1 MTSLVVRDLAVAV
14 SGVEI
19 LHGVDLEVCSGE
31 VHAVM
36 GPNGAG
42 KSTLGYALMGH
53 PDFEVVRGA
62 IELDGSDIVGL
73 PPWQRSELGLF
84 LAFQHP
90 IDLPGVRLE
99 DLIAEGSL
107 SRNRPRMAHESL
119 RRSIVEE
126 AASIGL
132 SIDVADRPVNVGA
145 SGGERKRLETL
156 QLAMLEPK
164 IALLDEL
171 DSGLDIDAMR
181 DVARR
186 VVRMV
191 RAAAGSE
198 EPLSV
203 LAITHYNRL
212 LTELRPDFVHVLVRG
227 RIVES
232 GGPELAEKLERTGYE
247 SYIEADEDSAEVDS
261 ELSVRDI

>member
-19 LHGVDLEVCSGE
+19 LHGIDLSVSSGE

-42 KSTLGYALMGH
+42 KSTLGFALMGH
-53 PDFEVVRGA
+53 PDFEVTRGA
-62 IELDGSDIVGL
+62 IELGGTDVVGL
-73 PPWQRSELGLF
+73 PAWRRSELGLF

-90 IDLPGVRLE
+90 IDLPGVRLD
-99 DLIAEGSL
+99 DLISEGSRRDNG
-107 SRNRPRMAHESL
+107 SNRGRAAIQH
-119 RRSIVEE
+119 SILEE
-126 AASIGL
+126 ATSIGL
-132 SIDVADRPVNVGA
+132 SVDVAERPVNVGA
-145 SGGERKRLETL
+145 SGGERKRLEAL
-156 QLAMLEPK
+156 QLATLKPR

-186 VVRMV
+186 VEQMV
-191 RAAAGSE
+191 RDRSGDDG
-198 EPLSV
+198 PLGV

-212 LTELRPDFVHVLVRG
+212 LTELRPDVVHVLVRG

-232 GGPELAEKLERTGYE
+232 GGPELAEALEQSGYE
-247 SYIEADEDSAEVDS
+247 SYLEPAS
-261 ELSVRDI
+261 EPTESE

>member
-1 MTSLVVRDLAVAV
+1 MTSLVVRELGVTV

-19 LHGVDLEVCSGE
+19 LHGINLEVSSGE

-42 KSTLGYALMGH
+42 KTTLGFALMGH
-53 PDFEVVRGA
+53 PDFEVTRGA
-62 IELDGSDIVGL
+62 IELDGIDLVGL
-73 PPWQRSELGLF
+73 PPWRRSELGLF

-90 IDLPGVRLE
+90 IDLPGVRLD
-99 DLIAEGSL
+99 DLIAEGRGRTSGPAVEHAAI
-107 SRNRPRMAHESL
+107 RQ
-119 RRSIVEE
+119 SILNE

-132 SIDVADRPVNVGA
+132 SAEVVERPVNVGA

-156 QLAMLEPK
+156 QLAMLDPK
-164 IALLDEL
+164 IALLDEV

-181 DVARR
+181 EVASR
-186 VVRMV
+186 VGRMV
-191 RAAAGSE
+191 RDHKDGGDALG
-198 EPLSV
+198 V

-212 LTELRPDFVHVLVRG
+212 LTELRPDYVHVLVRG

-232 GGPELAEKLERTGYE
+232 GGPELAEELERGGYE
-247 SYIEADEDSAEVDS
+247 SYLEADATLADADEVRPVIDT
-261 ELSVRDI
+261 

>member
-19 LHGVDLEVCSGE
+19 LHGVDLEVSSGE

-73 PPWQRSELGLF
+73 PPWRRSELGLF

-107 SRNRPRMAHESL
+107 SRRPRMAHESL
-119 RRSIVEE
+119 RSAIVEE

-164 IALLDEL
+164 VALLDEL

-191 RAAAGSE
+191 RAGADTE
-198 EPLSV
+198 DPLSV

-247 SYIEADEDSAEVDS
+247 SYIEADEE
-261 ELSVRDI
+261 SVRDI

>member
-19 LHGVDLEVCSGE
+19 LHGIDLAVFSGE

-42 KSTLGYALMGH
+42 KSTLGFALMGH
-53 PDFEVVRGA
+53 PDFEVTRGA
-62 IELDGSDIVGL
+62 IELDGTDIVGL
-73 PPWQRSELGLF
+73 PAWRRSELGLF

-90 IDLPGVRLE
+90 IDLPGVRL
-99 DLIAEGSL
+99 DNLISAGS
-107 SRNRPRMAHESL
+107 RGENETRRDQATV
-119 RRSIVEE
+119 RRSILEE

-132 SIDVADRPVNVGA
+132 SVDVAERPVNVGA
-145 SGGERKRLETL
+145 SGGERKRLEAL
-156 QLAMLEPK
+156 QLATLKPR

-181 DVARR
+181 DVSRR
-186 VVRMV
+186 VERMV
-191 RAAAGSE
+191 RDRNDAGE
-198 EPLSV
+198 ALGV

-212 LTELRPDFVHVLVRG
+212 LTELRPDVVHVLVRG

-232 GGPELAEKLERTGYE
+232 GGPELAEELERSGYE
-247 SYIEADEDSAEVDS
+247 SYLDASS
-261 ELSVRDI
+261 ESVERE

>member
-1 MTSLVVRDLAVAV
+1 MTSLVVRDLVVAV

-19 LHGVDLEVCSGE
+19 LHGIDLEVSSGE

-42 KSTLGYALMGH
+42 KSTLGFALMGH
-53 PDFEVVRGA
+53 PDFEVTRGG
-62 IELDGSDIVGL
+62 IELDGTDIVGL
-73 PPWQRSELGLF
+73 PAWRRSELGLF

-90 IDLPGVRLE
+90 IDLPGVRLD
-99 DLIAEGSL
+99 DLLNNETAHREGL
-107 SRNRPRMAHESL
+107 HMDHQVSL
-119 RRSIVEE
+119 RSSILRE
-126 AASIGL
+126 AATIGL
-132 SIDVADRPVNVGA
+132 STEVVERPVNVGA

-156 QLAMLEPK
+156 QLAILEPK

-186 VVRMV
+186 VERMV
-191 RAAAGSE
+191 RGGKDQRDV
-198 EPLSV
+198 LGV

-232 GGPELAEKLERTGYE
+232 GGPELAEQLERGGYE
-247 SYIEADEDSAEVDS
+247 GYVETDVASSEVES
-261 ELSVRDI
+261 S

>member
-14 SGVEI
+14 SRVEI
-19 LHGVDLEVCSGE
+19 LHGIDLEVSSGE

-42 KSTLGYALMGH
+42 KSTLGFALMGH
-53 PDFEVVRGA
+53 PDFEVTRGA
-62 IELDGSDIVGL
+62 IELDGTDIVGE
-73 PPWQRSELGLF
+73 PAWRRSELGLF

-90 IDLPGVRLE
+90 IDLPGVRLD
-99 DLIAEGSL
+99 DLIAEAWSPSNGHSD
-107 SRNRPRMAHESL
+107 RAAV
-119 RRSIVEE
+119 RRSILEE

-132 SIDVADRPVNVGA
+132 SVDVAERPVNVGA

-191 RAAAGSE
+191 RESPGTGNALG
-198 EPLSV
+198 V

-232 GGPELAEKLERTGYE
+232 GGPELAEVLERSGYE
-247 SYIEADEDSAEVDS
+247 RYVENDS
-261 ELSVRDI
+261 ESGRLVP

>member
-1 MTSLVVRDLAVAV
+1 VTSLVVRDLAVAV

-19 LHGVDLEVCSGE
+19 LHGIDLEVSSGE

-42 KSTLGYALMGH
+42 KSTLGFALMGH
-53 PDFEVVRGA
+53 PDFDVTRGA
-62 IELDGSDIVGL
+62 IELDGTDIVDL
-73 PPWQRSELGLF
+73 PAWRRSELGLF

-90 IDLPGVRLE
+90 IDLPGVRLD
-99 DLIAEGSL
+99 DLIVEGQ
-107 SRNRPRMAHESL
+107 SRANGTRKDHSAV
-119 RRSIVEE
+119 RSSILEE
-126 AASIGL
+126 AGSIGL
-132 SIDVADRPVNVGA
+132 SLDVAERPVNVGA

-156 QLAMLEPK
+156 QLAMLKPK

-191 RAAAGSE
+191 SDRKDADEG
-198 EPLSV
+198 LGV

-232 GGPELAEKLERTGYE
+232 GGSELAEELERAGYE
-247 SYIEADEDSAEVDS
+247 GYLESDVNSPEADPVGPPSGN
-261 ELSVRDI
+261 

>member
-19 LHGVDLEVCSGE
+19 LHGVDLAISSGE

-42 KSTLGYALMGH
+42 KSTLGFALMGH
-53 PDFEVVRGA
+53 PDFEVIRGA
-62 IELDGSDIVGL
+62 IELDGTDIVGL
-73 PPWQRSELGLF
+73 PAWRRSELGLF

-90 IDLPGVRLE
+90 IDLPGVSLE
-99 DLIAEGSL
+99 DLIVEGS
-107 SRNRPRMAHESL
+107 RRGNGPRGDRTVF
-119 RRSIVEE
+119 RRSILEE

-132 SIDVADRPVNVGA
+132 SVDVAERPVNVGA

-156 QLAMLEPK
+156 QLATLKPR

-186 VVRMV
+186 VERMV
-191 RAAAGSE
+191 RDHNGTHEALG
-198 EPLSV
+198 V

-232 GGPELAEKLERTGYE
+232 GGPQLAEELERSGYE
-247 SYIEADEDSAEVDS
+247 GYVETVPESV
-261 ELSVRDI
+261 ELR

>member
-19 LHGVDLEVCSGE
+19 LHGIDLEVSSGE

-42 KSTLGYALMGH
+42 KSTLGFALMGH
-53 PDFEVVRGA
+53 PDFEVTRGS
-62 IELDGSDIVGL
+62 IEIDGTGIIGL
-73 PPWQRSELGLF
+73 PAWQRSELGLF

-90 IDLPGVRLE
+90 IDLPGVRLD
-99 DLIAEGSL
+99 DLIAEGS
-107 SRNRPRMAHESL
+107 SHANGDRAVL
-119 RRSIVEE
+119 RRSILEE
-126 AASIGL
+126 AVSIGL
-132 SIDVADRPVNVGA
+132 SVDVVERPVNVGA

-191 RAAAGSE
+191 RDPD
-198 EPLSV
+198 EPERALGV

-232 GGPELAEKLERTGYE
+232 GGPELAEELERAGYE
-247 SYIEADEDSAEVDS
+247 SYAES
-261 ELSVRDI
+261 GAPSVEPDQAPPIVEH

>member
-1 MTSLVVRDLAVAV
+1 MTSLVVRELGVAV

-19 LHGVDLEVCSGE
+19 LHGIDLGVSSGE

-42 KSTLGYALMGH
+42 KTTLGFALMGH
-53 PDFEVVRGA
+53 PDFEVTRGA
-62 IELDGSDIVGL
+62 IELDGTDLVGL
-73 PPWQRSELGLF
+73 PPWRRSELGLF

-90 IDLPGVRLE
+90 IDLPGVRLD
-99 DLIAEGSL
+99 DLIAEERARTSV
-107 SRNRPRMAHESL
+107 PRAEL
-119 RRSIVEE
+119 AAIRRSILDE

-132 SIDVADRPVNVGA
+132 SAEVVERPLNVGA

-164 IALLDEL
+164 IAILDEV

-181 DVARR
+181 DVAAR
-186 VVRMV
+186 VGRMV
-191 RAAAGSE
+191 RDGKDPRQALG
-198 EPLSV
+198 V

-232 GGPELAEKLERTGYE
+232 GGPELAEELERAGYE
-247 SYIEADEDSAEVDS
+247 GYLETDAAQADSDEVRSAI
-261 ELSVRDI
+261 DI